1 MTDKKKDRPFVFV
14 RCLTYN
20 HEKYIE
26 DALNG
31 FAMQKTDFP
40 FVVTI
45 VNDASPDKTAEVI
58 KNFILKNCNSED
70 ISYEQTSYADIIMAR
85 PIANTNCLL
94 YVLNLF
100 ENHFRKKTHR
110 PYYKQFTDKA
120 NYWAECEGD
129 DYWID
134 PYKLQKQVDYM
145 EEHPDCTCYAHN
157 SLLLKTATQQIALFN
172 KELFHAKD
180 YELSEFLNKTWF
192 TPTQSLLYRKEAYKS
207 FDDIPVFMH
216 GDYSLLLNI
225 LLKDGSYLHY
235 ENEIMSVY
243 RDGGWASTNFKELD
257 LFDDY
262 VALLEYYKEKS
273 NHRCDD
279 VFDAQIELQKKG
291 KEQYIQQM
299 QEAKNNK
306 KLINRIKHKLTR
318 IFKAIC

>member
-1 MTDKKKDRPFVFV
+1 MKKEEPILVV
-14 RCLTYN
+14 ISCMVYN
-20 HEKYIE
+20 HEPYIRDCLE
-26 DALNG
+26 G
-31 FAMQKTDFP
+31 FVMQKTNFR
-40 FVVTI
+40 FIAVVHDDCST
-45 VNDASPDKTAEVI
+45 DKTA
-58 KNFILKNCNSED
+58 
-70 ISYEQTSYADIIMAR
+70 DIIREYEAKYPDIVK
-85 PIANTNCLL
+85 PIYET
-94 YVLNLF
+94 
-100 ENHFRKKTHR
+100 ENQWSKHDGSLDRILG
-110 PYYKQFTDKA
+110 KA
-120 NYWAECEGD
+120 LDATGAKYLATCEGD
-129 DYWID
+129 DFWID

-145 EEHPDCTCYAHN
+145 ESHPECTCYAHN

-172 KELFHAKD
+172 KELLHTKD

-192 TPTQSLLYRKEAYKS
+192 TPTQSLMFRRDAYTALE
-207 FDDIPVFMH
+207 DLPRFMH
-216 GDYSLLLNI
+216 GDYTILLNV
-225 LLKDGSYLHY
+225 LLKEGNYLHY

-299 QEAKNNK
+299 QEANNNK
-306 KLINRIKHKLTR
+306 KLINRIKRKLTR